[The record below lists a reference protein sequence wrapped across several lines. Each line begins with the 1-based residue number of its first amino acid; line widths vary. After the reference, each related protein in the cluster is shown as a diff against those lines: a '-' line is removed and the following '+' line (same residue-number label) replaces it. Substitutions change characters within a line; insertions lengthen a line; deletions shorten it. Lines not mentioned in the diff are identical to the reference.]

1 MSVVAV
7 ADREKARISNPSKGN
22 QLSFFDDAR
31 SFGAAVTAREFFHTS
46 SGVDKFLF
54 PGEKRMASGAD
65 ADFNVAARGTGMID
79 GAARTGDISLVIFR
93 MNVRFHVW
101 KRARNLAALD
111 GSRKR

>member
-1 MSVVAV
+1 MVAAV
-7 ADREKARISNPSKGN
+7 ADRGLARVNDPSDKT
-22 QLSFFDDAR
+22 QLSFLR
-31 SFGAAVTAREFFHTS
+31 SPYGFGAAVAAREFFNAS
-46 SGVDKFLF
+46 GGVDKFLF
-54 PGEKRMASGAD
+54 PGEKRMASGTD

-79 GAARTGDISLVIFR
+79 GAARTDDIGLVIFR

>member
-1 MSVVAV
+1 MVAAV
-7 ADREKARISNPSKGN
+7 ADRGLAGVNDPSSKT
-22 QLSFFDDAR
+22 QLSFLR
-31 SFGAAVTAREFFHTS
+31 SPHRFGAAVAAREFFHAS

-54 PGEKRMASGAD
+54 PGKKRMASSAD

-79 GAARTGDISLVIFR
+79 GAARTGDIGLVIFR

-101 KRARNLAALD
+101 KRARNLAALR